1 MLQRLHDRKIRKLVE
16 SVKIYAGQNYTDP
29 FQPSVSASDQ
39 EIPSEVDQRDPSRFR
54 FSFSQPEEENE
65 ESSEEQRRRSIAAS
79 AGKHRNRSR
88 KPHHRDRYNSRYIQ
102 SAVRSLSDG
111 NPPSSV
117 MRELEDN
124 TDMSFVDKMLWLI
137 NEKHLRDSNVYKA
150 AEVDRRLWSKIV
162 SDRSYKPAKDTCIAL
177 SLAMRLSLSEAN
189 DLLSRAGYVLSHSN
203 KRDVI
208 IEYFFRE
215 NIYRLS
221 DVNEILFCL
230 DQKTLGR

>member
-117 MRELEDN
+117 LRELEDN

-150 AEVDRRLWSKIV
+150 AEVDRQCDPRQIPSNPHPVFL
-162 SDRSYKPAKDTCIAL
+162 CIL
-177 SLAMRLSLSEAN
+177 SLRENQSPHTACDMQEQKVFLAVN
-189 DLLSRAGYVLSHSN
+189 CD
-203 KRDVI
+203 
-208 IEYFFRE
+208 FFRA
-215 NIYRLS
+215 NMRQVLCY
-221 DVNEILFCL
+221 
-230 DQKTLGR
+230 